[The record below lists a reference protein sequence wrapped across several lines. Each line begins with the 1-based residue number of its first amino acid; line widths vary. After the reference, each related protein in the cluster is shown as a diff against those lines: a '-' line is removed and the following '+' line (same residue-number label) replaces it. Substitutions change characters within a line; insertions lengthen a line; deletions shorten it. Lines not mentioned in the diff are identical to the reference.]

1 MKAEQAAEKIAENV
15 VKEEKKDMK
24 FTIMDLEKGKVVK
37 DLDEK
42 VREAALDIRDRP
54 DNLKPR
60 NVTLEL
66 SMNSKD
72 GFVSVQAGAKRVLP
86 MDNPSRT
93 ICGMP
98 DDNGNLRNLNSNT
111 GNQHSLPIQFVT
123 EDDEFEG

>member
-1 MKAEQAAEKIAENV
+1 MKAEQATEKV

-60 NVTLEL
+60 KVTLEL
-66 SMNSKD
+66 IMNSKD
-72 GFVSVQAGAKRVLP
+72 GFVSVQAVAKLVLP

>member
-1 MKAEQAAEKIAENV
+1 MKAEQAAEKV

-60 NVTLEL
+60 KVTLEL
-66 SMNSKD
+66 IMNSKD
-72 GFVSVQAGAKRVLP
+72 GFVSVQAVAKLVLP

-123 EDDEFEG
+123 EDEEFE

>member
-1 MKAEQAAEKIAENV
+1 MKAEQATEKV

-60 NVTLEL
+60 KVTLEL
-66 SMNSKD
+66 ILNSKD
-72 GFVSVQAGAKRVLP
+72 GFVSVQAVAKLVLP

>member
-1 MKAEQAAEKIAENV
+1 MKAEQAAEKV
-15 VKEEKKDMK
+15 VKDEKKDMK

-60 NVTLEL
+60 KVTLEL
-66 SMNSKD
+66 IMNSKD
-72 GFVSVQAGAKRVLP
+72 GFVSVQAVAKLVLP

-123 EDDEFEG
+123 EDGEFEG

>member
-1 MKAEQAAEKIAENV
+1 MEIKIGITNIAREV
-15 VKEEKKDMK
+15 TFETDATPDEV
-24 FTIMDLEKGKVVK
+24 
-37 DLDEK
+37 DEK

-60 NVTLEL
+60 KVTLEL
-66 SMNSKD
+66 IMNSKD
-72 GFVSVQAGAKRVLP
+72 GFVSVQAVAKLVLP

-98 DDNGNLRNLNSNT
+98 DNNGNLRNLNSNT
-111 GNQHSLPIQFVT
+111 GNQHSLPIQFAT